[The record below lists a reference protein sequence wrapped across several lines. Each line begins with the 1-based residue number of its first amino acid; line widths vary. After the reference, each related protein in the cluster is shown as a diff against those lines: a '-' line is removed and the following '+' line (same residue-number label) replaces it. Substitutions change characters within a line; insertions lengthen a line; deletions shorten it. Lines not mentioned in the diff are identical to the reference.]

1 MSLDPKN
8 REDDYDIIKYNN
20 NLLFIASL
28 NVDVA
33 KNFYRPIVKN
43 GGVDYCRMRYI
54 QTNVEK
60 GY

>member
-54 QTNVEK
+54 
-60 GY
+60 